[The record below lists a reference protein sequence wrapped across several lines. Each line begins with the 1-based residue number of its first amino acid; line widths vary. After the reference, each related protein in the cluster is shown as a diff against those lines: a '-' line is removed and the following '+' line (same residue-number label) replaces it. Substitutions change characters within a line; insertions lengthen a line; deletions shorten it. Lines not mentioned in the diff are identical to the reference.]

1 MKHLHTMLGV
11 ALCSSLLATRPVIP
25 LSKAAALS
33 LEENTDALKSAS
45 PRVKRTVEQTIEY
58 FGLTAYSISAQKTHV
73 TLQNKEVDSSPSS
86 VPTTIYLSFS
96 DKDDRLT
103 QLTTAWSKSP
113 KDQPPNLDAARST
126 AADFVELVLG
136 EKFASAERGTLWSSS
151 KMAIFPVYP
160 VVNEIP
166 VQKSVGE
173 IFVDSSGHV
182 SSYQLRDA
190 DFKGNTLPSKAGILS
205 WEQAIPQF
213 SSQLQL
219 ELTYDD
225 ENRRYAYAALP
236 YSAIDAKTGKVLEA
250 SADFTDTHITIEK
263 QSTNQSITTPVVAK
277 ELAATFFGL
286 KSDQLSASAS
296 RESHPNE
303 LPISIY
309 SVENDKQTLQVR
321 VNEQT
326 SELLSIQ
333 LSTNRADDVSAAL
346 VDLSEAR
353 GQALAFMKRYIPL
366 APGDYILRAYPQSS
380 ENATN
385 PTKARMELY
394 ASTNGVR
401 SSKPLVV
408 ITMDLHGN
416 VLTSA
421 TARTY
426 APSSAATPGVLS
438 LEEAKQ
444 NWVKALSAE
453 LAYVYPSD
461 LDPEKDSP
469 VLAYVPS
476 FSAADRYVNVLTGAV
491 DSWK

>member
-1 MKHLHTMLGV
+1 MK
-11 ALCSSLLATRPVIP
+11 SS
-25 LSKAAALS
+25 
-33 LEENTDALKSAS
+33 S

-73 TLQNKEVDSSPSS
+73 TLQNKEVDSSLPS

-103 QLTTAWSKSP
+103 QLTAAWSKSP
-113 KDQPPNLDAARST
+113 KDQPPNLEAARST
-126 AADFVELVLG
+126 AADFVELVLA

-190 DFKGNTLPSKAGILS
+190 DFKENNLPSKAGILS
-205 WEQAIPQF
+205 REQAIHQF

-225 ENRRYAYAALP
+225 ENGRYAYAALP
-236 YSAIDAKTGKVLEA
+236 YSAIDAKTGKALEA
-250 SADFTDTHITIEK
+250 SADFTDTHITIDK
-263 QSTNQSITTPVVAK
+263 QSTKQSITTPVAAK

-286 KSDQLSASAS
+286 KSDQLSTSAS

-303 LPISIY
+303 PPISIY
-309 SVENDKQTLQVR
+309 TVENDRQTLEIR
-321 VNEQT
+321 VSEQT
-326 SELLSIQ
+326 SELLSVQ
-333 LSTNRADDVSAAL
+333 LSAYRADDDSDAL

-353 GQALAFMKRYIPL
+353 GQALTFMKRYIPL

-380 ENATN
+380 EKATS
-385 PTKARMELY
+385 PARAWMELY
-394 ASTNGVR
+394 ASANGVR

-416 VLTSA
+416 VLNSA

-426 APSSAATPGVLS
+426 APSSAAIPGVLS

-444 NWVKALSAE
+444 NWMRALPVG

-476 FSAADRYVNVLTGAV
+476 FSAADRYVNALTGEV